1 MFEELL
7 ISTVLQQMHLL
18 ARKSSAEDLKHEWQ
32 LHLAV

>member
-18 ARKSSAEDLKHEWQ
+18 ASKSSEDLKYEWQ